1 MKKLFLSEHFNPNRK
16 VKIKGR
22 MNKPSLFEHFSPGR
36 KVKLKGRMKNL
47 EH

>member
-1 MKKLFLSEHFNPNRK
+1 MKKLSLSEHFNPDRK

-22 MNKPSLFEHFSPGR
+22 MKKFFLSEHFSLGT
-36 KVKLKGRMKNL
+36 KVKIKGRMKNL